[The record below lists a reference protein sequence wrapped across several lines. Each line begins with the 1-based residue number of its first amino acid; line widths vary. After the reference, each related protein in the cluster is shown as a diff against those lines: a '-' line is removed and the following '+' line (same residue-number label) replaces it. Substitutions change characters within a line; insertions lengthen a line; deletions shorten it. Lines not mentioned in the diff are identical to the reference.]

1 MDSMDR
7 KGHKKQNSQQIA
19 PGIQPNVNSSAPS
32 FELQKLGDDQVNV
45 ELYVKSILQKL
56 PNEEAVQ
63 QLSSQLLD
71 AKDSISKEL
80 QRNVY
85 KNYTEFVVISKE
97 ITKLEGD
104 MIGVRRILGEMKDI
118 REKWSKF
125 TLGNMVS
132 SRLRIPSS

>member
-1 MDSMDR
+1 MDR
-7 KGHKKQNSQQIA
+7 RGHKKQNSQQMA
-19 PGIQPNVNSSAPS
+19 PGIQPNVNISAPT

-45 ELYVKSILQKL
+45 EVYVKSILQKL

-71 AKDSISKEL
+71 AKDSISQEL

-118 REKWSKF
+118 REKWSQF
-125 TLGNMVS
+125 TLGRKS
-132 SRLRIPSS
+132 